1 MTDSANN
8 GTQSDFAKAFRAV
21 TPAHMREHRMRYI
34 DDFNAFKILQAHT
47 PHVACSTAKHPQKLA
62 RVSLPKCHEHH
73 CHQHREEAAK
83 DLGGQY
89 LGQGT
94 DAERRGSADSNK
106 FGYFGMSFVLY

>member
-47 PHVACSTAKHPQKLA
+47 PHVACSTANT
-62 RVSLPKCHEHH
+62 PKSW
-73 CHQHREEAAK
+73 
-83 DLGGQY
+83 
-89 LGQGT
+89 QGYPCQN
-94 DAERRGSADSNK
+94 DIPLE
-106 FGYFGMSFVLY
+106 MS